1 MPIDNYTED
10 EIVQRGH
17 TLYQQKIR
25 AAVDKAENKGKM
37 LVINIETGEWEMD
50 VDDVAAAKRA
60 KVHFSG
66 APLFSM
72 RIGYSAAYRI
82 VGGSLWPNS

>member
-1 MPIDNYTED
+1 MPTDNDAED
-10 EIVQRGH
+10 EVVQRGH

-50 VDDVAAAKRA
+50 VDDVAAARRA
-60 KVHFSG
+60 KARFGG

-82 VGGSLWPNS
+82 GGGFLWPNS

>member
-1 MPIDNYTED
+1 MISINSHTED
-10 EIVQRGH
+10 EVAQRGH

-25 AAVDKAENKGKM
+25 AQVDKAENKGKM

-50 VDDVAAAKRA
+50 ADDVAAAKRA
-60 KVHFSG
+60 KARFGG

-82 VGGSLWPNS
+82 GGGITRR